1 VSDENAEGE
10 CRLDI
15 EAVELSSTS
24 LTSITESQNMDAA
37 NKDVEMLEDNDPTT
51 ESTAVD
57 APVEKKKKKYAGP
70 IEMPRMYMAKKSD
83 NFCGAYFLRALKQA
97 TSDQFMTARSYM
109 IRPPVWP
116 IEHIRD
122 LNTSL
127 SFIGQLGHDAARLR
141 AFFTNVFEMAV
152 QVRSENPRWFPQIPG
167 QVMLLNNLNEFIYE
181 VHDRLRG
188 VPINAGGMVTPMLFP
203 PTLIYDTINNVVAD
217 RQDFLT
223 DPGAMIALEEGRL
236 RPLSKKQ
243 KDMFKAIEDW
253 KAGLPGGKYLLSEL
267 RETAIDPS
275 VPFTIPLRPR
285 DIEEQGDDEE
295 DEEEE
300 HWEDEEDEG
309 VPEAT
314 QTTLVLRPR
323 KPISE

>member
-1 VSDENAEGE
+1 M
-10 CRLDI
+10 
-15 EAVELSSTS
+15 
-24 LTSITESQNMDAA
+24 LTSITEPNNADAS
-37 NKDVEMLEDNDPTT
+37 DDDTEMLENDAPMT
-51 ESTAVD
+51 ESMTV
-57 APVEKKKKKYAGP
+57 APPAIKKKAGP
-70 IEMPRMYMAKKSD
+70 TKMPKMLMAMKSD
-83 NFCGAYFLRALKQA
+83 NFCSFYFLKMLQTA
-97 TSDQFMTARSYM
+97 TADQFMTARSYS
-109 IRPPVWP
+109 IRPPLWA

-122 LNTSL
+122 LDSSL
-127 SFIGQLGHDAARLR
+127 RFAGQINADAARLR

-167 QVMLLNNLNEFIYE
+167 QVMLLDNLNEFIYE

-188 VPINAGGMVTPMLFP
+188 VPINAGGMVTPMLFA

-223 DPGAMIALEEGRL
+223 DPGAMAALEDGRL
-236 RPLSKKQ
+236 HSLTKKQ
-243 KDMFKAIEDW
+243 KAMFKAIEDW
-253 KAGLPGGKYLLSEL
+253 KAGLPGGKFLLSEL
-267 RETAIDPS
+267 RETAIDAS

-285 DIEEQGDDEE
+285 DIEEQGDEE

-309 VPEAT
+309 MPEAT
-314 QTTLVLRPR
+314 QTCLVLRPR